1 MLTNFVGLI
10 PDSENSYFK
19 LGGAITRTPGDYCRL
34 NPRTGEM
41 TDVPLTNTNEYI
53 HASVRARYVREGPG
67 YADKGIYMPK
77 ALRDYRVRY
86 QDVGLATPWY
96 WQLQGPDGIILPEG
110 PLRETELKLL
120 RGSPATEDYVLSPP
134 EPRRSRRP

>member
-1 MLTNFVGLI
+1 
-10 PDSENSYFK
+10 
-19 LGGAITRTPGDYCRL
+19 
-34 NPRTGEM
+34 M

-53 HASVRARYVREGPG
+53 HASVRARFVRGGPG

-86 QDVGLATPWY
+86 QDIGMATPWY

-120 RGSPATEDYVLSPP
+120 RGSPSTEDYVLNPP